1 MANLK
6 EFLLVV
12 ASHWVWLVM
21 ALVAFL
27 ACQFVEFGDNRKVV
41 PALVIIGI
49 GCIIMALYLAVNDQ
63 LTALNQ
69 SLSPR

>member
-1 MANLK
+1 MANLT

-21 ALVAFL
+21 ALVSFL
-27 ACQFVEFGDNRKVV
+27 ACQYVDFGDSRKVV
-41 PALVIIGI
+41 PTLVVIGI

-69 SLSPR
+69 SLQPR